1 MMLQLLTWL
10 ETSRFS
16 EWLVQSD
23 TIWAYPTVLTFHTVG
38 LALLVGASA
47 ALDLRLLGFGRK
59 LPIESLANVFPIV
72 WIGFWINAV
81 SGAMLFAADATTK
94 RTLPI
99 FQIKLG
105 LIALG
110 VINILLIKR
119 VVFGTRGSRG
129 TRGFRLQP
137 EGHAPVVTLPAKL
150 LAATSLVIW
159 MIAIAAGRYM
169 AYA

>member
-72 WIGFWINAV
+72 WIGFWINAI

-94 RTLPI
+94 GTLPI

-119 VVFGTRGSRG
+119 VVFGKG
-129 TRGFRLQP
+129 
-137 EGHAPVVTLPAKL
+137 APVVTLPAKL

>member
-23 TIWAYPTVLTFHTVG
+23 TIWAYPTVLTLHTVG
-38 LALLVGASA
+38 LALLVGANT
-47 ALDLRLLGFGRK
+47 ALDLRLLGFGKK
-59 LPIESLANVFPIV
+59 LPIASLANTFPIM

-94 RTLPI
+94 GTLPI
-99 FQIKLG
+99 FQLKLG
-105 LIALG
+105 LIVLG
-110 VINILLIKR
+110 VVNIWLIKR
-119 VVFGTRGSRG
+119 TVFGA
-129 TRGFRLQP
+129 RGFRLQP
-137 EGHAPVVTLPAKL
+137 EGNAPVVTWPAKL

-159 MIAIAAGRYM
+159 MVAIAAGRYM

>member
-1 MMLQLLTWL
+1 MMLQLFTWL
-10 ETSRFS
+10 EGTRFS
-16 EWLVQSD
+16 TWLVQSD
-23 TIWAYPTVLTFHTVG
+23 TVWAYPTVLTLHTVG
-38 LALLVGASA
+38 LALLVGANT

-59 LPIESLANVFPIV
+59 MPLSAMTNTFPIM

-94 RTLPI
+94 GMLTI

-110 VINILLIKR
+110 VINIWLIRRAVYAKNP
-119 VVFGTRGSRG
+119 T
-129 TRGFRLQP
+129 
-137 EGHAPVVTLPAKL
+137 EPVASVPAKL
-150 LAATSLVIW
+150 LAATSLLIW
-159 MIAIAAGRYM
+159 MTAIAAGRYM

>member
-23 TIWAYPTVLTFHTVG
+23 TIWAYPTVLTLHTVG
-38 LALLVGASA
+38 LAMLVGANA
-47 ALDLRLLGFGRK
+47 ALDLRLLGFGKRM
-59 LPIESLANVFPIV
+59 PVASLRTTFPIM

-94 RTLPI
+94 GMLTI

-110 VINILLIKR
+110 VFNVWLIKR
-119 VVFGTRGSRG
+119 AVFGNA
-129 TRGFRLQP
+129 RLLDAGP
-137 EGHAPVVTLPAKL
+137 ALAEDETPIPLSAKL
-150 LAATSLVIW
+150 LAATSLLIW
-159 MIAIAAGRYM
+159 IIAIFAGRYM